1 MHGGAAKKMEPAQI
15 AVVLAS
21 PFVAALV
28 GVLLWWRMGQVE
40 KEVARL
46 RDTKQEMQVEI
57 ARMQGAVASM
67 REMLTEVLH
76 VALGRRGRP
85 QPSDPL

>member
-1 MHGGAAKKMEPAQI
+1 MEPAQI